1 MIKISF
7 NNVYQLTDDGE
18 TLFDDVFLI
27 KENLKAQT

>member
-18 TLFDDVFLI
+18 TLFDDVFFNQR
-27 KENLKAQT
+27 KFKAQT